1 MALECFRHCFLRL
14 SFWTVESRELLDY
27 ENLIFLFFCSA
38 MVLGMCAAPLLKR
51 LLCTPGSP
59 WGAVSSGAVGGTGL
73 ASSGTDPV
81 VYESSMGPSD
91 AGSGTDASDHTDPVA
106 SATLFRI
113 LVFLAIPL
121 TVVGYF
127 SKGPFALALDFITV
141 IMVSG
146 AMSLCLDKVVLFIR
160 VGETGRFIGI
170 CFAVMATLGNILFFL
185 PFYEVPTQVS
195 LVVVCAVLLIALLAF
210 PQTGKDREA
219 VSDPVEDDWI
229 LEPFPQK
236 EWIQKAIIV
245 VGLYAI
251 IAGMLDN
258 LYFFDDAFSLIPNF
272 LFYILLYSSIID
284 LLAGYL
290 FDKGKWFAVILGA
303 FLCICLGQSMSFFSS
318 NALLIFP
325 YTVLS
330 TAGSITLEVFLVS
343 LPLIYY
349 KKRRQGW
356 IFAGLGYVFMYGGF
370 LITSIFFEAVPMLYT
385 LPTLGVLLLI
395 SLLAVV
401 FIFILR
407 LEFVVFRTET
417 VLDAFTSGK
426 DRSVQMGYL
435 TEQERKIL
443 NRLLEA
449 GEVLTAAEK
458 PHGSNAPETATGV
471 EAAGIM
477 PDAQT
482 TETEVP
488 DAAAPEAAE
497 AAVVNADAG
506 GDVSVP
512 DDTATGV
519 AGTDGSGGSGR
530 SGRSDGHDGMNA
542 VVVDHE
548 DPKPGDSDKGEP
560 GKLFSSM
567 EQEIAPLLCQG
578 YTQFEIAR
586 HLHIDVAIVKE
597 RIHDIRDKIVDQ
609 TTGANERMLSVMS
622 EKYRLTTRERQMLY
636 GIYNGKS
643 NVEIAAELFVSEAT
657 IKFHIRNLLKKLS
670 VENRYQVAELL
681 RAQGH

>member
-38 MVLGMCAAPLLKR
+38 MILGMCVAPLLKR
-51 LLCTPGSP
+51 LLCKNENSQ
-59 WGAVSSGAVGGTGL
+59 GAKSSR
-73 ASSGTDPV
+73 
-81 VYESSMGPSD
+81 
-91 AGSGTDASDHTDPVA
+91 
-106 SATLFRI
+106 SATALFRFF
-113 LVFLAIPL
+113 LLLAIPL

-146 AMSLCLDKVVLFIR
+146 AMSLCLDQVVLFVR

-185 PFYEVPTQVS
+185 PFYEVSTHVS
-195 LVVVCAVLLIALLAF
+195 LVIVCVVLLIALLAF
-210 PQTGKDREA
+210 PRVGNDQET
-219 VSDPVEDDWI
+219 VSNPVEDDWI

-236 EWIQKAIIV
+236 DWIQKAIIV

-258 LYFFDDAFSLIPNF
+258 LYFFDDAFSMIPNF

-343 LPLIYY
+343 LPLIYC

-356 IFAGLGYVFMYGGF
+356 IFPGLGNIFMYGGF
-370 LITSIFFEAVPMLYT
+370 LITSIFFEAVPMIFA
-385 LPTLGVLLLI
+385 LPTLGILLI
-395 SLLAVV
+395 VSLLAVV

-407 LEFVVFRTET
+407 LELVVYRTET

-426 DRSVQMGYL
+426 NRTAAQVDYL

-443 NRLLEA
+443 NRLLELEDEKVSAESA
-449 GEVLTAAEK
+449 GIAESAGFEGFA
-458 PHGSNAPETATGV
+458 GSAGGDETEPGV
-471 EAAGIM
+471 EHEVRESYESYGAYESKPTTGANAADIASDLQM
-477 PDAQT
+477 PGTGASDTQMQGEDMPEADAEPGVTGSDIVT
-482 TETEVP
+482 TEM
-488 DAAAPEAAE
+488 D
-497 AAVVNADAG
+497 
-506 GDVSVP
+506 GDVSVSVGAS
-512 DDTATGV
+512 DIVASGLGTGV
-519 AGTDGSGGSGR
+519 PNDTTTGVTGA
-530 SGRSDGHDGMNA
+530 
-542 VVVDHE
+542 
-548 DPKPGDSDKGEP
+548 
-560 GKLFSSM
+560 GKLFSSV

-622 EKYRLTTRERQMLY
+622 EKYGLTTRERQMLY

-657 IKFHIRNLLKKLS
+657 IKFHVRNLLKKLS

-681 RAQGH
+681 RTQGH